1 MKFNRWL
8 HVHKTT
14 TQELQLLFTAK
25 ILWDFKVFLSLSKT
39 ESEWIHDK
47 KRIFKSGK
55 TEREC
60 VFLIGFSKWLHGVQ
74 SSTIVLAK
82 IKRLVWFSNLSSFL
96 QIQPNELKFAS
107 QFKRNDKQLVKQG
120 KGEKSNNA
128 LKCKWRNESYKS
140 MCNNNCLRQNFI
152 SVVTCRLVVRIQSAV

>member
-1 MKFNRWL
+1 
-8 HVHKTT
+8 
-14 TQELQLLFTAK
+14 
-25 ILWDFKVFLSLSKT
+25 
-39 ESEWIHDK
+39 
-47 KRIFKSGK
+47 
-55 TEREC
+55 
-60 VFLIGFSKWLHGVQ
+60 VQ

-120 KGEKSNNA
+120 KGKKSNNA

-140 MCNNNCLRQNFI
+140 I
-152 SVVTCRLVVRIQSAV
+152 IVKAIIIV

>member
-1 MKFNRWL
+1 MYTKQQHKNYNFFSPQKYCETSKFFCRYQKLSQNEFMIKKEFSSRGKL
-8 HVHKTT
+8 K
-14 TQELQLLFTAK
+14 QN
-25 ILWDFKVFLSLSKT
+25 VFSY
-39 ESEWIHDK
+39 
-47 KRIFKSGK
+47 R
-55 TEREC
+55 
-60 VFLIGFSKWLHGVQ
+60 VFFKWLHGVQ